1 MSRQWLSTAGIALGD
16 KNHREMLIHTACAII
31 CKYRN
36 DRESRE
42 ETRELLAGPHGLRC
56 ERLLSE
62 GMKSWSSTAL
72 PVLLSGTARWKA
84 FTYWDT
90 PINVQRFLTKI
101 KTDDKKEEKYELH
114 GE

>member
-1 MSRQWLSTAGIALGD
+1 M
-16 KNHREMLIHTACAII
+16 
-31 CKYRN
+31 
-36 DRESRE
+36 
-42 ETRELLAGPHGLRC
+42 
-56 ERLLSE
+56 
-62 GMKSWSSTAL
+62 